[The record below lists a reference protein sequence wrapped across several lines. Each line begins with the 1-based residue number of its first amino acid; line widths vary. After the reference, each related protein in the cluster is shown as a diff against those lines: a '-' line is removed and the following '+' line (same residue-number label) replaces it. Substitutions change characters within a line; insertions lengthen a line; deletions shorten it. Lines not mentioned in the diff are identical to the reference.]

1 MVKFTRMSQSDKLTS
16 AGQKAQTSSQRKSG
30 DTPKDMKSSKRQSS
44 VAPTESAYISG
55 KLDSKTELEREIERK
70 IKKIEK
76 FANLEGI

>member
-44 VAPTESAYISG
+44 VAPTESG

>member
-1 MVKFTRMSQSDKLTS
+1 
-16 AGQKAQTSSQRKSG
+16 
-30 DTPKDMKSSKRQSS
+30 

-55 KLDSKTELEREIERK
+55 KMDSKTDLEREIERK

>member
-1 MVKFTRMSQSDKLTS
+1 MVKFTRMSQADKLTS
-16 AGQKAQTSSQRKSG
+16 AGQKAQTSSQRKSVG
-30 DTPKDMKSSKRQSS
+30 TPKDMQSSKRQSS
-44 VAPTESAYISG
+44 VALIESG

>member
-1 MVKFTRMSQSDKLTS
+1 
-16 AGQKAQTSSQRKSG
+16 
-30 DTPKDMKSSKRQSS
+30 

-55 KLDSKTELEREIERK
+55 KMDSKTDLEMEIERK